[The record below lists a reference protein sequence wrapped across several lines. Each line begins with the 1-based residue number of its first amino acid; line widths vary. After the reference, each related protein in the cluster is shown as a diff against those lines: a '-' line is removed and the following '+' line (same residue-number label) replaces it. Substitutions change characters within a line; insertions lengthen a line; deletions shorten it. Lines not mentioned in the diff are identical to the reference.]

1 MIAKTLLKKIFF
13 GLVVVFYTL
22 FLIVYATPVYAQR
35 INSSGYTIIF
45 PNVNF
50 SAGNPSSA
58 GYDLST
64 TVGQLAAKQF
74 SSSGYIVKA
83 GFQYLHSIIPFTFSI
98 SDISIDLGSLTPDTP
113 STATTTLTVTFGGA
127 GQYQVTAVEVGPLTT
142 LSGGDTIPD
151 TSCNGGAQTC
161 TESSAHVWTSS
172 TAYGFGYNMSGND
185 IPADFVN
192 STYYRPFADSTAP
205 ENPVTVMSNSNITE
219 SSISTVTFKANVS
232 NIQPAG
238 SYQTVIKFVA
248 TPSF

>member
-1 MIAKTLLKKIFF
+1 MRGFLLF
-13 GLVVVFYTL
+13 
-22 FLIVYATPVYAQR
+22 FLILTSSFLPLTSPAMAQR
-35 INSSGYTIIF
+35 MDSGQYRIQF

-50 SAGNPSSA
+50 GSNNQSSA
-58 GYDLST
+58 NYDLST
-64 TVGQLAAKQF
+64 TIGQLAAKEF